1 MILENIYVFKILK
14 QISLKLGMPVG
25 CFFSHH
31 SVTVAGIR
39 SPAMRKQTHD
49 DLISNFGETPS
60 DPRCELI
67 EQWFVVPQILPSPL
81 IHRPKKKNS
90 ITCPVIMVN
99 SMKKCSIL

>member
-67 EQWFVVPQILPSPL
+67 EQWPEKLQLHASLYKEKIILKLS
-81 IHRPKKKNS
+81 R
-90 ITCPVIMVN
+90 
-99 SMKKCSIL
+99 

>member
-1 MILENIYVFKILK
+1 MILIHIYIFKILK
-14 QISLKLGMPVG
+14 QSLLKLGMHVG

-67 EQWFVVPQILPSPL
+67 EQWFVASNIALS
-81 IHRPKKKNS
+81 INS
-90 ITCPVIMVN
+90 QTKTFIFY
-99 SMKKCSIL
+99 LAL